1 VTIVLG
7 VDGGGTKTHV
17 VVTDT
22 EGALLGA
29 TSSGASNW
37 EDVGVGAAGATVQS
51 AVREALTA
59 AGVQAADVDGA
70 VFGLAGIDWPAD
82 EIRMGSIAETLGL
95 GGKWEMLNDAFV
107 ALRAGANDP
116 WGVVVV
122 AGSGTVVA
130 GRNRAGETFRTL
142 GLGPIFGDFGSA
154 TDIAEDAMRAV
165 AEDHTGLG
173 PHTSLGQAF
182 CEQAGS
188 ESSPALLER
197 FSRHPEQLDRIDL
210 FAPLVFEAA
219 EAGDVV
225 ARTIAERAGATLG
238 STAGQVTRRL
248 GMDELP
254 VEVVMAG
261 GVFRSGSRALI
272 TAFEREIHRTAPN
285 AVSTRLEVPP
295 VVGAALRAMELAGA
309 VDLGEAHLRLSLEVI
324 RSLGY
329 EQA

>member
-1 VTIVLG
+1 MTVVLG

-17 VVTDT
+17 VVADT
-22 EGALLGA
+22 HGGLLGV

-37 EDVGVGAAGATVQS
+37 EDVGVAAAGATVQA
-51 AVREALTA
+51 AVREALGT
-59 AGVQAADVDGA
+59 AGVDVAAVEGA

-82 EIRMGSIAETLGL
+82 EVRMGSIAETLGL
-95 GGKWEMLNDAFV
+95 RCRWEMLNDAFV
-107 ALRAGANDP
+107 ALRAGANEP

-130 GRNRAGETFRTL
+130 GRNQAGETFRTL
-142 GLGPIFGDFGSA
+142 GLGPIFGDWGSA

-165 AEDHTGLG
+165 AEDFTGLG
-173 PHTSLGQAF
+173 PHTSLGRLF
-182 CEQAGS
+182 CAQAGAGA
-188 ESSPALLER
+188 PAEVLER

-219 EAGDVV
+219 DAGDVV
-225 ARTIAERAGATLG
+225 ARTIAERAGGTLG

-254 VEVVMAG
+254 VEVVLSG
-261 GVFRSGSRALI
+261 GVFRGGSRALI
-272 TAFEREIHRTAPN
+272 AAFEREVHRTAPN
-285 AVSTRLEVPP
+285 AISSRLEVPP
-295 VVGAALRAMELAGA
+295 VVGAALRAMELTGA
-309 VDLGEAHLRLSLEVI
+309 TDLGEAHLRLSLEVI

-329 EQA
+329 EQG

>member
-1 VTIVLG
+1 MTIVLG

-17 VVTDT
+17 VVADT

-29 TSSGASNW
+29 ASSGASNW
-37 EDVGVGAAGATVQS
+37 EDVGVAAAGATVQS
-51 AVREALTA
+51 AVREALGTA
-59 AGVQAADVDGA
+59 GADATAVEGT

-82 EIRMGSIAETLGL
+82 ELRMGSVAETLGL
-95 GGKWEMLNDAFV
+95 GGRWEMVNDAFV
-107 ALRAGANDP
+107 ALRAGANHP

-130 GRNRAGETFRTL
+130 GRNEAGETFRTL

-165 AEDHTGLG
+165 AEDFTGMG
-173 PHTSLGQAF
+173 PHTSLGRLF
-182 CEQAGS
+182 CSRAEAGS
-188 ESSPALLER
+188 PGELLER

-225 ARTIAERAGATLG
+225 ARTIAERAGGTLG
-238 STAGQVTRRL
+238 TTAGQVSRRL
-248 GMDELP
+248 GMADLP
-254 VEVVMAG
+254 VEVVLAG
-261 GVFRSGSRALI
+261 GVFRGGSRALI
-272 TAFEREIHRTAPN
+272 AAFEREVHRTSPN
-285 AVSTRLEVPP
+285 AIASRLEVPP
-295 VVGAALRAMELAGA
+295 VVGAALRAMELTGA
-309 VDLGEAHLRLSLEVI
+309 SDLGEVHLRLSLEVI

-329 EQA
+329 GQG